1 MSGREDDPSDKVR
14 QSYCTKRTAIREK
27 KYAINNRNIVADK
40 LARNDTA
47 VGVLISANGMLRQTN
62 MRPNGKAQKRTKH
75 ANLCS

>member
-1 MSGREDDPSDKVR
+1 MIPL
-14 QSYCTKRTAIREK
+14 TKCVNHIAQNEQQFERK

-62 MRPNGKAQKRTKH
+62 MRPNGKAQKRTNMRTF
-75 ANLCS
+75 ALS